1 MKLFAFTTE
10 THGNTN
16 KKREQTKNGN
26 SDDPQISRPDFVSPA
41 KKAKQTKR
49 SRTHTKQKR
58 HKSMGNM
65 PTADFTAASSSRRFG
80 PQEVPHKQKHHK
92 LGSSSVIVADV
103 TNVGDPRLV
112 IPVHMAHAS
121 FLVVKKGG
129 QHDWPVV
136 PCNASYALDGFPPV
150 SSVVFLVSCWRWGSF
165 FNWDHHDAE

>member
-121 FLVVKKGG
+121 FLVVKKRG
-129 QHDWPVV
+129 PT
-136 PCNASYALDGFPPV
+136 
-150 SSVVFLVSCWRWGSF
+150 
-165 FNWDHHDAE
+165 